1 MSRNRLLAVLLTLAG
16 APAIV
21 LTAQQTVSPPAPAV
35 EPPQVIVL
43 LVDLRTRQG
52 DERQSAVLSAQ
63 TALTNMWRKWTVGLT
78 RPYLFAVKTIG
89 ARIETIMDFTWSP
102 DLVYAALL
110 KVAAQPSTS
119 AAVSSNQTE
128 SLSAMCEELAQSTAS
143 VSQFAGLQSPWPPDL
158 APASV
163 PRAVYYYN
171 RTSLTVDAIQHVRE
185 LARACARPNVL
196 FLISLSLESR
206 PVAPPPVGVS
216 VRIVPHQAGSPV
228 SIVESMS
235 PLDDGYASV
244 VLRDD
249 ADKAIRSVTLA
260 VLVRPTDPAMTT
272 PQVFIRRGP
281 SVVLLPRA
289 TTAIAV
295 QLIDQSTLDAFARKG
310 ADIELGVV
318 AVEFADGSTWS
329 YDLAAKGRF
338 ERH

>member
-1 MSRNRLLAVLLTLAG
+1 
-16 APAIV
+16 
-21 LTAQQTVSPPAPAV
+21 
-35 EPPQVIVL
+35 
-43 LVDLRTRQG
+43 
-52 DERQSAVLSAQ
+52 
-63 TALTNMWRKWTVGLT
+63 
-78 RPYLFAVKTIG
+78 
-89 ARIETIMDFTWSP
+89 
-102 DLVYAALL
+102 
-110 KVAAQPSTS
+110 
-119 AAVSSNQTE
+119 
-128 SLSAMCEELAQSTAS
+128 
-143 VSQFAGLQSPWPPDL
+143 
-158 APASV
+158 
-163 PRAVYYYN
+163 
-171 RTSLTVDAIQHVRE
+171 VDAVRT
-185 LARACARPNVL
+185 LARACGRPNVL
-196 FLISLSLESR
+196 FAISYFFTFTTSTTR
-206 PVAPPPVGVS
+206 PPAPSVGVS

-260 VLVRPTDPAMTT
+260 ALVRPTDPAMTT

-281 SVVLLPRA
+281 TVVLLPRA

-295 QLIDQSTLDAFARKG
+295 QLVDQSTLDTFARKG